1 MFYIFWPFIFS
12 GDVIKIY
19 EVYLLNCIG
28 NWWSPPGL
36 SICRWWI
43 IVDSDMWWQ
52 GQVMILLPE
61 WSYLFKGQSSS
72 TFNRNPQLQQ
82 ACSWDDG
89 SGQCRLTTH
98 AKTWRIFFL
107 VPWSTS
113 GIQEHSGVLLRT
125 HTELIVANLSYLPGS
140 WFHGTLQGQLPGE
153 GWLIWKAERML
164 EMPHVYMTCSTVFT
178 LTG

>member
-36 SICRWWI
+36 SIWRWWV

-72 TFNRNPQLQQ
+72 TFNCNPSSSK

-89 SGQCRLTTH
+89 SVQAYNPCQDL
-98 AKTWRIFFL
+98 KNFL
-107 VPWSTS
+107 LSAMVYIRDPRTQWSPPKKPHRAS
-113 GIQEHSGVLLRT
+113 FSK
-125 HTELIVANLSYLPGS
+125 S
-140 WFHGTLQGQLPGE
+140 QLPSRPLVSWDLVGSVTRR
-153 GWLIWKAERML
+153 GLIWKAERRV
-164 EMPHVYMTCSTVFT
+164 EMPHRYMTCSAVFT
-178 LTG
+178 LTS

>member
-36 SICRWWI
+36 SICRWWV

-72 TFNRNPQLQQ
+72 TFSHNPQLQE
-82 ACSWDDG
+82 ACSWADG
-89 SGQCRLTTH
+89 SVQAYNPCQDL
-98 AKTWRIFFL
+98 KNFL
-107 VPWSTS
+107 LSAMVYIRDPGTQWSHPKNSHRAHCSKSQLVSQDLAWSVPRR
-113 GIQEHSGVLLRT
+113 G
-125 HTELIVANLSYLPGS
+125 
-140 WFHGTLQGQLPGE
+140 
-153 GWLIWKAERML
+153 LIWKAGRMM
-164 EMPHVYMTCSTVFT
+164 EASHTYMTM
-178 LTG
+178 